1 MSHLFLLDDFAK
13 KSFQFLQKAI
23 IKGGCTF
30 WEEKKTDRETKSG
43 QNQIIWFAMCI
54 QAELNITRI
63 LRRHGM
69 QKKNKK
75 NVIHYYINSRKAIR
89 TCDDILLFTL
99 DFV

>member
-63 LRRHGM
+63 LQRHGI
-69 QKKNKK
+69 QKKKK
-75 NVIHYYINSRKAIR
+75 CY
-89 TCDDILLFTL
+89 TLLYQL
-99 DFV
+99 AKGY